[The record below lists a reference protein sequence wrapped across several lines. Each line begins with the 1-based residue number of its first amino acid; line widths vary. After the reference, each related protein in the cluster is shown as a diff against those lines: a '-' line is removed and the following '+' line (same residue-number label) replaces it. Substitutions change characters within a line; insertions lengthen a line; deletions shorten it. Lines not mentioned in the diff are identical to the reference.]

1 MHGKSLLGDLILA
14 CARVLCSAFSLHF
27 KWPKGWGLT
36 TFLAVCSSSP
46 QVSFLG
52 FFFLHPRFSL
62 LFHTLFPADNPSL
75 KPLKPPLGNAIFFL
89 FTFLPFQ
96 WVYLQGWKNR
106 RRHFGSASLQASV
119 YAAPLLQNVLN
130 IWIKKLL
137 LLSDSSVFSLIPSIC
152 NVKSSISLWKV
163 LNLFLPFIL
172 VLCWTIFR
180 SQLSTVNYFLSSLP
194 R

>member
-1 MHGKSLLGDLILA
+1 MHGKSLLDDLILA

-36 TFLAVCSSSP
+36 TSLAVCSSSP
-46 QVSFLG
+46 QASFLR

-62 LFHTLFPADNPSL
+62 PFHTLLPADNPLTETSQA
-75 KPLKPPLGNAIFFL
+75 PFRQCHFFL

-106 RRHFGSASLQASV
+106 RSHFGSTSLQASV
-119 YAAPLLQNVLN
+119 YAGPLLQNVLN
-130 IWIKKLL
+130 IWIKKL

-152 NVKSSISLWKV
+152 NVRSSISLWKV